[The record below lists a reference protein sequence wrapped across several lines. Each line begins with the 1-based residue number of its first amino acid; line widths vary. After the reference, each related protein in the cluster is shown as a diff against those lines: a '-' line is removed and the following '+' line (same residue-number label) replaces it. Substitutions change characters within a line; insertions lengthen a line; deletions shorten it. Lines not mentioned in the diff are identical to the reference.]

1 MNLAVVKLSF
11 CLFLA
16 FEIVF
21 GCLFMHAPTARPI
34 FIATVIDI
42 ILEPQFK
49 LFKFLIIGQ
58 IIVIQNPELW
68 YYSIIYHSY
77 YIILVSWISLKS
89 NLYNIGS
96 MNQNWVNENRKLTW
110 LENGRATI
118 GDRIGFRITSAVWVL
133 RKSLY
138 PKY

>member
-58 IIVIQNPELW
+58 IIVIQNPEL
-68 YYSIIYHSY
+68 
-77 YIILVSWISLKS
+77 
-89 NLYNIGS
+89 
-96 MNQNWVNENRKLTW
+96 
-110 LENGRATI
+110 
-118 GDRIGFRITSAVWVL
+118 
-133 RKSLY
+133 
-138 PKY
+138 